1 MPFLDKLNFVA
12 RTATEKA
19 NEAIGTG
26 KIAVKIK
33 KEEYNIEEQ
42 YKKIGAYYYAKRIAG
57 VPLDPEVDEYC
68 LSVDLSKATI
78 AELQEQMQDM
88 KSVQPGG
95 APEEE
100 RPTSSRRTCGNCGAS
115 VSDDAL
121 FCGTCGAKLEL

>member
-95 APEEE
+95 DPEEE
-100 RPTSSRRTCGNCGAS
+100 RPTSSRRTCGNCGAA
-115 VSDDAL
+115 VSEDAL

>member
-57 VPLDPEVDEYC
+57 VPLDPEIDEYC

-88 KSVQPGG
+88 KSVQTGG
-95 APEEE
+95 DPEEE
-100 RPTSSRRTCGNCGAS
+100 RPTSPRRTCGNCGAA
-115 VSDDAL
+115 VSEDAL

>member
-26 KIAVKIK
+26 KITVKIK

-57 VPLDPEVDEYC
+57 VPLDPDVDEYC
-68 LSVDLSKATI
+68 LSIDLSKATI
-78 AELQEQMQDM
+78 AELQEQMQEI
-88 KSVQPGG
+88 KSAQPEAGTG
-95 APEEE
+95 DEQ
-100 RPTSSRRTCGNCGAS
+100 PTYCPRTCGNCGAV
-115 VSDDAL
+115 VSADAL
-121 FCGTCGAKLEL
+121 FCGTCGAKLER